1 MSVPAVRAQTVRARE
16 LVLAATSPALP
27 MAMAAQMAVLLA
39 FLLVWGG
46 GVPTMTGATVL
57 DQLVVIHGVGLLI
70 VMPWALARAVPLDS
84 QESLGLLALLTGHS
98 TTRIVGARLVAMFLV
113 LGAVALAGLPLL
125 VIGQQM
131 AMASPGT
138 VMRTVGVS
146 LVLGAL
152 VTAVGCLWALSGL
165 NRMTVWLG
173 TSVSVWLAA
182 GIAGR
187 IWPAGTTALLALAAA
202 LAVGWLALRVRGDAS
217 ARERHPQR
225 ARGAR

>member
-1 MSVPAVRAQTVRARE
+1 MSVPTVRPHTVRARE

-84 QESLGLLALLTGHS
+84 QESLGLLALLTGRS
-98 TTRIVGARLVAMFLV
+98 TTGIVGARLVAMFLV
-113 LGAVALAGLPLL
+113 LVAVALAGLPLL

-131 AMASPGT
+131 AMAPTGT
-138 VMRTVGVS
+138 VAWAMGAG

-152 VTAVGCLWALSGL
+152 VSAVGCLWALSGL
-165 NRMTVWLG
+165 DRMRVWLG
-173 TSVSVWLAA
+173 TSLSVWLAA

-187 IWPAGTTALLALAAA
+187 IWPAGATGLLALAAV
-202 LAVGWLALRVRGDAS
+202 LVVGWLVLRVRGDAS
-217 ARERHPQR
+217 ARERHPQHASGSR
-225 ARGAR
+225 